1 METIDL
7 QRGELLS
14 LRRGAGR
21 TVTAHAGSVWITE
34 EGRLD
39 DVVLG
44 PGESVTLDRG
54 GLALIEAIGDA
65 SISFERPR

>member
-7 QRGELLS
+7 QRGRLLS
-14 LRRGAGR
+14 LRRGAGK
-21 TVTAHAGSVWITE
+21 TVTAHAGAVWITE

-44 PGESVTLDRG
+44 PGESFTLGRR

-65 SISFERPR
+65 SISFARSR

>member
-7 QRGELLS
+7 HRGRLLR
-14 LRRGAGR
+14 LRRAAGK

-39 DVVLG
+39 DVLLG
-44 PGESVTLDRG
+44 PGESFTLGRRG
-54 GLALIEAIGDA
+54 LTLIEAIGDA
-65 SISFERPR
+65 SISW

>member
-7 QRGELLS
+7 QRGEVLS
-14 LRRGAGR
+14 LRRR
-21 TVTAHAGSVWITE
+21 
-34 EGRLD
+34 D
-39 DVVLG
+39 
-44 PGESVTLDRG
+44 

>member
-7 QRGELLS
+7 QRGKLLS
-14 LRRGAGR
+14 LRGAGR
-21 TVTAHAGSVWITE
+21 TVTAHAGTVWITE

-44 PGESVTLDRG
+44 PGESFTLGHR

-65 SISFERPR
+65 SISFARRR

>member
-7 QRGELLS
+7 QRGRLLG
-14 LRRGAGR
+14 LRRGAGK
-21 TVTAHAGSVWITE
+21 TVTAHAGAVWITE

-44 PGESVTLDRG
+44 PGESFTLGGR

-65 SISFERPR
+65 SISFARSR